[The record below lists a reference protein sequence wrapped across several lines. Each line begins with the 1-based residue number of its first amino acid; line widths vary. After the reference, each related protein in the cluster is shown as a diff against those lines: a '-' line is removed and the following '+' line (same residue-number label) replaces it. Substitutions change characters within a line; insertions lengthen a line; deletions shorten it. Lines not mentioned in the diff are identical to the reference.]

1 MGLIWE
7 LLQEDRIHQADQA
20 AWRAHVSARDAEW
33 DILALEQEVRRLEER
48 TERLAVAAMA
58 MAELLRDRSGIS
70 EEVIEAKIR
79 EIDLR
84 DGQPDGKLSPRVKR
98 CGQCGRVTSP
108 TRATCLYCGT
118 PLPEESLLFP
128 S

>member
-7 LLQEDRIHQADQA
+7 LLQNNRIRQADETAQGA
-20 AWRAHVSARDAEW
+20 RVSTRKARW
-33 DILALEQEVRRLEER
+33 DIQVLEQRIRLLEER
-48 TERLAVAAMA
+48 TERLTLAAMA
-58 MAELLRDRSGIS
+58 MAEILRDRSGIS

-84 DGQPDGKLSPRVKR
+84 DGKPDGKLATRVKR
-98 CGQCGRVTSP
+98 CGQCDRVSSP
-108 TRATCLYCGT
+108 TRAACLYCGT
-118 PLPEESLLFP
+118 PLPEESFLFP

>member
-1 MGLIWE
+1 MGRIWE
-7 LLQEDRIHQADQA
+7 LLQEDRIHEADQT

-33 DILALEQEVRRLEER
+33 DIQTLEQKVRRLEER
-48 TERLAVAAMA
+48 TERLTLAAMA
-58 MAELLRDRSGIS
+58 MAEILREQGGIS

-84 DGQPDGKLSPRVKR
+84 DGQPDGKLSPRGKR